1 MEFNVKENEDVFVK
15 GKNKDSM
22 VTKSTIN
29 RVLVL
34 CSGIM
39 LIFLSQL
46 PGKVEASRLEQQ
58 PSPNI
63 PTVTGTATGPIG
75 RTVLDQDEINVRSGP
90 GTDVFPRIGVLL
102 PGQDVPV
109 LGRSPGGDWLLVYY
123 PGVPGNRGWVYQA
136 FIILPVGTNLPI
148 IEPPS
153 TPTPAVTP
161 TIDATLAARFIT
173 EVPPTRLPTYTPA
186 QPISIPTY
194 EAQNSR
200 SVYMDIP
207 MGLPIT
213 VLLILGLIGGMISL
227 LRG

>member
-1 MEFNVKENEDVFVK
+1 MRRKR
-15 GKNKDSM
+15 
-22 VTKSTIN
+22 KSTQIIK
-29 RVLVL
+29 LL
-34 CSGIM
+34 I
-39 LIFLSQL
+39 IFLFFIGFCITML
-46 PGKVEASRLEQQ
+46 PVGVRADGHKQQ
-58 PSPNI
+58 PSPDI

-109 LGRSPGGDWLLVYY
+109 LGRSPGGDWLEVYY
-123 PGVPGNRGWVYQA
+123 PGVPGNKGWVYQA
-136 FIILPVGTNLPI
+136 LVVLPAGTVLQI

-173 EVPPTRLPTYTPA
+173 DVPPTRLPTYTPA
-186 QPISIPTY
+186 QPITIPTF
-194 EAQNSR
+194 ESENSR
-200 SVYMDIP
+200 AIYSDIP

>member
-1 MEFNVKENEDVFVK
+1 MRRISI
-15 GKNKDSM
+15 KDRM
-22 VTKSTIN
+22 
-29 RVLVL
+29 LVL
-34 CSGIM
+34 YSG
-39 LIFLSQL
+39 FLLVYIALL
-46 PGKVEASRLEQQ
+46 PVKVEASSPEQQ

-123 PGVPGNRGWVYQA
+123 PGVPGNKGWVYQA
-136 FIILPVGTNLPI
+136 FVILPLGTNLPI

-173 EVPPTRLPTYTPA
+173 DVPPTRLPTYTPA
-186 QPISIPTY
+186 QPIAIPTF
-194 EAQNSR
+194 EAANSR
-200 SVYMDIP
+200 SVYTDIP

>member
-1 MEFNVKENEDVFVK
+1 MHRISIS
-15 GKNKDSM
+15 NK
-22 VTKSTIN
+22 
-29 RVLVL
+29 VLVL
-34 CSGIM
+34 CSG
-39 LIFLSQL
+39 LLVLSIALL
-46 PGKVEASRLEQQ
+46 PVRVEASSPEQQ

-90 GTDVFPRIGVLL
+90 GTDVFPRIGVLQ

-123 PGVPGNRGWVYQA
+123 PGVPGNKGWVYQA
-136 FIILPVGTNLPI
+136 FVVLPLGTNLPI

-173 EVPPTRLPTYTPA
+173 DVPPTRLPTYTPA
-186 QPISIPTY
+186 QPITIPTF
-194 EAQNSR
+194 ESGDQR
-200 SVYMDIP
+200 SVYTDIP

-213 VLLILGLIGGMISL
+213 VLLILGLIGGMISF